1 MERLT
6 EWNNEHTSA
15 SVKYHSDYIIK
26 LAEYEDLEEKLIENI
41 GMKIE
46 EFIDITLEQRNN

>member
-15 SVKYHSDYIIK
+15 SVKYHSDYINK
-26 LAEYEDLEEKLIENI
+26 LAEYEDLEEKFIKNI
-41 GMKIE
+41 GMKIK
-46 EFIDITLEQRNN
+46 EFVDVTLKQKNS